1 MQGVVPTFE
10 WHINTPLNH
19 RGAFSTPIGFSDEV
33 DMTGGC
39 YFMLPRSV
47 LGIAAGFPVTGPRPF
62 GVEAIAS
69 FTFRF

>member
-1 MQGVVPTFE
+1 MTQVC
-10 WHINTPLNH
+10 
-19 RGAFSTPIGFSDEV
+19 A
-33 DMTGGC
+33 TGGTLRPLRRPHQEAAEHRVDGR
-39 YFMLPRSV
+39 MVPV